1 MHGKNYICWWKH
13 TLTSG
18 VAYSHRQ
25 GDSAL
30 RHNMYLLERAPEIF
44 ARRRLRICKTQLLV
58 SDAATIL
65 RGPRIGNVTPG
76 SDLWQA
82 DPVSRCLAK
91 ICPEIEAT
99 LTSFPPCHQSDSFGP
114 SQRHRSAP
122 LSGWIICRKTRQ
134 LAKRPIG
141 PRVTWWGGPVRG
153 KACGGRAN
161 QGPGI
166 EGGICAVF
174 AAVQL
179 FIATWLLI
187 SARVQVCQHA
197 GEREREGAA
206 TGFNHMHTFCQAAAQ
221 WRKVKQMLT
230 FCKTASRCYCQFR
243 SGHIAQQCLNL
254 APTMFWR
261 YICHLHSHS
270 HSQMEQSCQEQWALQ
285 NCEWKF
291 SSEEKTKCLYLTF

>member
-25 GDSAL
+25 GDPAL
-30 RHNMYLLERAPEIF
+30 RHNMYLLERAPQIF
-44 ARRRLRICKTQLLV
+44 ARRRLRICKTQLFV

-65 RGPRIGNVTPG
+65 RGPRIWNVTPG

-197 GEREREGAA
+197 GERERERGRQPVLITCTHFAKQQHSGEKSNKCSHFAKQHCHHAA
-206 TGFNHMHTFCQAAAQ
+206 
-221 WRKVKQMLT
+221 
-230 FCKTASRCYCQFR
+230 
-243 SGHIAQQCLNL
+243 IA
-254 APTMFWR
+254 
-261 YICHLHSHS
+261 
-270 HSQMEQSCQEQWALQ
+270 
-285 NCEWKF
+285 
-291 SSEEKTKCLYLTF
+291 SSEVVTLHNNV